1 MLIKGKFLASPYLC
15 QRDTC
20 EMTPERTV
28 SEANRKEMFEKD
40 QNREPLREHYRS
52 FASRRLLLLQDTLLS
67 VTATLLSVLLVR
79 WLSEPI
85 PGFTGLVIRFLVAS
99 LVLSVIGLCLVGS
112 PRLVA
117 RYSTVRSSMRLLWAV
132 IIKEAGLV
140 VCILL
145 GWLELPLAVFAVLV
159 LLADFVL
166 TMSLLLGA
174 RFMAVELSRENA
186 RVAQNAAKGTVLVYG
201 TGPESV
207 ALADATEREGRYTVA
222 GFFSQDRSQSGLVIG
237 NRIVYY
243 CASPEDLERL
253 QWRLGGVDG
262 ILFPKSGVGAGTPA
276 ASADIPQADGM
287 TRAGHA
293 FKRTFDVCLS
303 GALLLVFSP
312 LIALCALAVKL
323 EDGGPVIYSQER
335 IGKNGRP
342 FDILKFR
349 SMRTDAEAAGRP
361 ALYTGEE
368 DPRLT
373 KVGRFLRAHHLDEL
387 PQLWNVFRGDMSFIG
402 YRPERQYYI
411 DQIMA
416 RNPRYRYLYQIRP
429 GVTSYATLYNG
440 YTDTLEKMLT
450 RLDLDLYYLRN
461 HSVLFDAKVLGLTF
475 LSIVTG
481 RKF

>member
-1 MLIKGKFLASPYLC
+1 M
-15 QRDTC
+15 
-20 EMTPERTV
+20 V
-28 SEANRKEMFEKD
+28 
-40 QNREPLREHYRS
+40 
-52 FASRRLLLLQDTLLS
+52 LLQDTLLS
-67 VTATLLSVLLVR
+67 VAATLLSVLLVR

-85 PGFTGLVIRFLVAS
+85 PRFSSIVFRFVGAS
-99 LVLSVIGLCLVGS
+99 LVLSILGFLAAGSIQQVI
-112 PRLVA
+112 RYATA
-117 RYSTVRSSMRLLWAV
+117 RASMRLLWAV
-132 IIKEAGLV
+132 LLKELGLTL
-140 VCILL
+140 CIVL
-145 GWLELPLAVFAVLV
+145 GWISLPSTVFVVMA

-166 TMSLLLGA
+166 SMLLLLGA
-174 RFMAVELSRENA
+174 RFMAIELNRENA
-186 RVAQNAAKGTVLVYG
+186 RVAENASKGTVLVSG

-207 ALADATEREGRYTVA
+207 SLADRTDSEGRYTVA
-222 GFFSQDRSQSGLVIG
+222 GFFTADRSQSGLVIG

-243 CASPEDLERL
+243 CASTEDLERL

-262 ILFPKSGVGAGTPA
+262 ILFPKGGTELAEGAA
-276 ASADIPQADGM
+276 AAEDIPQADGM
-287 TRAGHA
+287 TRAGHVV
-293 FKRTFDVCLS
+293 KRTFDVVLS
-303 GALLLVFSP
+303 GVLLLIFSP
-312 LIALCALAVKL
+312 LIGLCALAVKL
-323 EDGGPVIYSQER
+323 EDGDPVIYRQER
-335 IGKNGRP
+335 IGRNGRP
-342 FDILKFR
+342 FNILKFR
-349 SMRTDAEAAGRP
+349 SMRKDAEACGCP
-361 ALYTGEE
+361 ALYAGDE

-373 KVGRFLRAHHLDEL
+373 RVGKFLRQHHLDEL

>member
-1 MLIKGKFLASPYLC
+1 M
-15 QRDTC
+15 
-20 EMTPERTV
+20 V
-28 SEANRKEMFEKD
+28 
-40 QNREPLREHYRS
+40 
-52 FASRRLLLLQDTLLS
+52 LLQDTLLS
-67 VTATLLSVLLVR
+67 VAATLLSVLLVR

-85 PGFTGLVIRFLVAS
+85 PRFSSIVFRFVGAS
-99 LVLSVIGLCLVGS
+99 LVLSILGFLAAGSIQQVI
-112 PRLVA
+112 RYATA
-117 RYSTVRSSMRLLWAV
+117 RASMRLLWAV
-132 IIKEAGLV
+132 LLKELGLTL
-140 VCILL
+140 CIVL
-145 GWLELPLAVFAVLV
+145 GWISLPSTVFVVMA

-166 TMSLLLGA
+166 SMLLLLGA
-174 RFMAVELSRENA
+174 RFMAIELNRENA
-186 RVAQNAAKGTVLVYG
+186 RVAENASKGTVLVSG

-207 ALADATEREGRYTVA
+207 SLADRTDSEGRYTVA
-222 GFFSQDRSQSGLVIG
+222 GFFTADRSQSGLVIG

-243 CASPEDLERL
+243 CASTEDLERL

-262 ILFPKSGVGAGTPA
+262 ILFPKGGTELAEGTA
-276 ASADIPQADGM
+276 AAEDIPQADGM
-287 TRAGHA
+287 TRAGHVV
-293 FKRTFDVCLS
+293 KRTFDVVLS
-303 GALLLVFSP
+303 GVLLLIFSP
-312 LIALCALAVKL
+312 LIGLCALAVKL
-323 EDGGPVIYSQER
+323 EDGDPVIYRQER
-335 IGKNGRP
+335 IGRNGRP
-342 FDILKFR
+342 FNILKFR
-349 SMRTDAEAAGRP
+349 SMRKDAEACGCP
-361 ALYTGEE
+361 ALYAGDE

-373 KVGRFLRAHHLDEL
+373 RVGKFLRQHHLDEL

>member
-1 MLIKGKFLASPYLC
+1 MNGPRHIANEGK
-15 QRDTC
+15 RG
-20 EMTPERTV
+20 V
-28 SEANRKEMFEKD
+28 
-40 QNREPLREHYRS
+40 S
-52 FASRRLLLLQDTLLS
+52 FAPRRVVLLQDTLLS
-67 VTATLLSVLLVR
+67 VAATLLSVLLVR

-85 PGFTGLVIRFLVAS
+85 PRFTSIVFRFVGAS
-99 LVLSVIGLCLVGS
+99 LVLSILGFLAAGSIQQVI
-112 PRLVA
+112 RYATA
-117 RYSTVRSSMRLLWAV
+117 RASMRLLWAV
-132 IIKEAGLV
+132 LLKELGLAL
-140 VCILL
+140 CIVL
-145 GWLELPLAVFAVLV
+145 GWVSLPSTVFVVMA

-166 TMSLLLGA
+166 SMLLLLGA
-174 RFMAVELSRENA
+174 RFMAIELNRENA
-186 RVAQNAAKGTVLVYG
+186 RVAENAAKGTVLVSG

-207 ALADATEREGRYTVA
+207 ALADRTDSEGRYTVA
-222 GFFSQDRSQSGLVIG
+222 GFFTADRSQSGLVIG

-243 CASPEDLERL
+243 CASTEDLERL

-262 ILFPKSGVGAGTPA
+262 ILFPKGGPELAEGAVT
-276 ASADIPQADGM
+276 ADIPQADGM
-287 TRAGHA
+287 TRAGHVV
-293 FKRTFDVCLS
+293 KRTFDVVLS

-312 LIALCALAVKL
+312 LIGLCALAVKL
-323 EDGGPVIYSQER
+323 EDGDPVIYRQER
-335 IGKNGRP
+335 IGRSGKP
-342 FDILKFR
+342 FNILKFR
-349 SMRTDAEAAGRP
+349 SMRKDAEAQGCP
-361 ALYTGEE
+361 ALYSGDE

-373 KVGRFLRAHHLDEL
+373 RVGKFLRQHHLDEL

>member
-1 MLIKGKFLASPYLC
+1 MLMSSNGKH
-15 QRDTC
+15 T
-20 EMTPERTV
+20 
-28 SEANRKEMFEKD
+28 
-40 QNREPLREHYRS
+40 EPKTAGNG
-52 FASRRLLLLQDTLLS
+52 FASRRLVLLQDTALS
-67 VTATLLSVLLVR
+67 VLATLLSVLLVR
-79 WLSEPI
+79 WLLEPI
-85 PGFTGLVIRFLVAS
+85 PGFSSVVFRWLGAS
-99 LVLSVIGLCLVGS
+99 LVLTVAGLLIAGS
-112 PRLVA
+112 QRLVQ
-117 RYSTVRSSMRLLWAV
+117 RYATVRSSMRLLWAML
-132 IIKEAGLV
+132 IKIVGLV
-140 VCILL
+140 LVVVV
-145 GWLELPLAVFAVLV
+145 GWISLPSPVYVVMA

-166 TMSLLLGA
+166 SMGAMLFARLLA
-174 RFMAVELSRENA
+174 AELTRENA
-186 RVAQNAAKGTVLVYG
+186 RVAENAAKGTVLVYG
-201 TGPESV
+201 TGPDSV
-207 ALADATEREGRYTVA
+207 ALAEVTEREGRYTVA
-222 GFFSQDRSQSGLVIG
+222 GFFTEDRSQTGLVLG
-237 NRIVYY
+237 SRIVYH
-243 CASPEDLERL
+243 CANTEDLQRL

-262 ILFPKSGVGAGTPA
+262 ILFPKSGVGDGTPA

-293 FKRTFDVCLS
+293 VKRVFDVSLS
-303 GALLLVFSP
+303 GFLLLLFSP
-312 LIALCALAVKL
+312 LIGLCALAVKL
-323 EDGGPVIYSQER
+323 EDGSPVIYRQER
-335 IGKNGRP
+335 IGKNGKP

-349 SMRTDAEAAGRP
+349 SMRTDAEASGSP
-361 ALYTGEE
+361 ALYAGEE

-373 KVGRFLRAHHLDEL
+373 RVGRFLRAHHLDEL

-411 DQIMA
+411 DQIME

>member
-1 MLIKGKFLASPYLC
+1 M
-15 QRDTC
+15 
-20 EMTPERTV
+20 
-28 SEANRKEMFEKD
+28 RKNGHKENNYAPKRMV
-40 QNREPLREHYRS
+40 
-52 FASRRLLLLQDTLLS
+52 LLQDTLLS
-67 VTATLLSVLLVR
+67 VAATLLSVLLVR

-85 PGFTGLVIRFLVAS
+85 PRFTSIVFRFVGAS
-99 LVLSVIGLCLVGS
+99 LVLSILGFLAAGSIQQVI
-112 PRLVA
+112 RYATA
-117 RYSTVRSSMRLLWAV
+117 RASMRLLWAV
-132 IIKEAGLV
+132 LLKELGLAL
-140 VCILL
+140 CIVL
-145 GWLELPLAVFAVLV
+145 GWVSLPSTVFVVMA

-166 TMSLLLGA
+166 SMLLLLGA
-174 RFMAVELSRENA
+174 RFMAIELNRENA
-186 RVAQNAAKGTVLVYG
+186 RVAENAAKGTVLVSG

-207 ALADATEREGRYTVA
+207 ALADRTDSEGRYTVA
-222 GFFSQDRSQSGLVIG
+222 GFFTADRSQSGLVIG

-243 CASPEDLERL
+243 CASTEDLERL

-262 ILFPKSGVGAGTPA
+262 ILFPKGGPELAEGAVTA
-276 ASADIPQADGM
+276 EDIPPADGM
-287 TRAGHA
+287 TRAGHVV
-293 FKRTFDVCLS
+293 KRTFDVVLS

-312 LIALCALAVKL
+312 LIGLCALAVKL
-323 EDGGPVIYSQER
+323 EDGDPVIYRQER
-335 IGKNGRP
+335 IGRNGRP
-342 FDILKFR
+342 FNILKFR
-349 SMRTDAEAAGRP
+349 SMRKDAEAQGCP
-361 ALYTGEE
+361 ALYSGDE

-373 KVGRFLRAHHLDEL
+373 RVGKFLRQHHLDEL

>member
-1 MLIKGKFLASPYLC
+1 MNGPRHIANEGK
-15 QRDTC
+15 RG
-20 EMTPERTV
+20 V
-28 SEANRKEMFEKD
+28 
-40 QNREPLREHYRS
+40 S
-52 FASRRLLLLQDTLLS
+52 FAPRRVVLLQDPLLS
-67 VTATLLSVLLVR
+67 VAATLLSVLLVR

-85 PGFTGLVIRFLVAS
+85 PRFTSIVFRFVGAS
-99 LVLSVIGLCLVGS
+99 LVLSILGFLAAGSIQQVI
-112 PRLVA
+112 RYATA
-117 RYSTVRSSMRLLWAV
+117 RASMRLLWAV
-132 IIKEAGLV
+132 LLKELGLAL
-140 VCILL
+140 CIVL
-145 GWLELPLAVFAVLV
+145 GWVSLPSTVFVVMA

-166 TMSLLLGA
+166 SMLLLLGA
-174 RFMAVELSRENA
+174 RFMAIELNRENA
-186 RVAQNAAKGTVLVYG
+186 RVAENAAKGTVLVSG

-207 ALADATEREGRYTVA
+207 ALADRTDSEGRYTVA
-222 GFFSQDRSQSGLVIG
+222 GFFTADRSQSGLVIG

-243 CASPEDLERL
+243 CASTEDLERL

-262 ILFPKSGVGAGTPA
+262 ILFPKGGPELAEGAVTA
-276 ASADIPQADGM
+276 EDIPQADGM
-287 TRAGHA
+287 TRAGHVV
-293 FKRTFDVCLS
+293 KRTFDVVLS

-312 LIALCALAVKL
+312 LIGLCALAVKL
-323 EDGGPVIYSQER
+323 EDGDPVIYRQER
-335 IGKNGRP
+335 IGRNGKP
-342 FDILKFR
+342 FNILKFR
-349 SMRTDAEAAGRP
+349 SMRKDAEAQGCP
-361 ALYTGEE
+361 ALYSGDE

-373 KVGRFLRAHHLDEL
+373 RVGKFLRQHHLDEL

>member
-1 MLIKGKFLASPYLC
+1 MNGPRHIANEGK
-15 QRDTC
+15 RG
-20 EMTPERTV
+20 V
-28 SEANRKEMFEKD
+28 
-40 QNREPLREHYRS
+40 S
-52 FASRRLLLLQDTLLS
+52 FAPRRVVLLQDTLLS
-67 VTATLLSVLLVR
+67 VAATLLSVLLVR

-85 PGFTGLVIRFLVAS
+85 PRFTSIVFRFVGAS
-99 LVLSVIGLCLVGS
+99 LVLSILGFLAAGSIQQVI
-112 PRLVA
+112 RYATA
-117 RYSTVRSSMRLLWAV
+117 RASMRLLWAV
-132 IIKEAGLV
+132 LLKELGLAL
-140 VCILL
+140 CIVL
-145 GWLELPLAVFAVLV
+145 GWVSLPSTVFVVMA

-166 TMSLLLGA
+166 SMLLLLGA
-174 RFMAVELSRENA
+174 RFMAIELNRENA
-186 RVAQNAAKGTVLVYG
+186 RVAENAAKGTVLVSG

-207 ALADATEREGRYTVA
+207 ALADRTDSEGRYTVA
-222 GFFSQDRSQSGLVIG
+222 GFFTADRSQSGLVIG

-243 CASPEDLERL
+243 CASTEDLERL

-262 ILFPKSGVGAGTPA
+262 ILFPKGGPELAEGAVTA
-276 ASADIPQADGM
+276 EDIPQADGM
-287 TRAGHA
+287 TRAGHVV
-293 FKRTFDVCLS
+293 KRTFDVVLS
-303 GALLLVFSP
+303 GALLFVFSP
-312 LIALCALAVKL
+312 LIGLCALAVKL
-323 EDGGPVIYSQER
+323 EDGDPVIYRQER
-335 IGKNGRP
+335 IGRSGKP
-342 FDILKFR
+342 FNILKFR
-349 SMRTDAEAAGRP
+349 SMRKDAEAQGCP
-361 ALYTGEE
+361 ALYSGDE

-373 KVGRFLRAHHLDEL
+373 RVGKFLRQHHLDEL

>member
-1 MLIKGKFLASPYLC
+1 M
-15 QRDTC
+15 
-20 EMTPERTV
+20 V
-28 SEANRKEMFEKD
+28 
-40 QNREPLREHYRS
+40 
-52 FASRRLLLLQDTLLS
+52 LLQDTLLS
-67 VTATLLSVLLVR
+67 VAATLLSVLLVR

-85 PGFTGLVIRFLVAS
+85 PRFTSIVFRFVGAS
-99 LVLSVIGLCLVGS
+99 LVLSILGFLAAGSIQQVI
-112 PRLVA
+112 RYATA
-117 RYSTVRSSMRLLWAV
+117 RASMRLLWAV
-132 IIKEAGLV
+132 LLKELGLAL
-140 VCILL
+140 CIVL
-145 GWLELPLAVFAVLV
+145 GWVSLPSTVFVVMA

-166 TMSLLLGA
+166 SMLLLLGA
-174 RFMAVELSRENA
+174 RFMAIELNRENA
-186 RVAQNAAKGTVLVYG
+186 RVAENAAKGTVLVSG

-207 ALADATEREGRYTVA
+207 ALADRTDSEGRYTVA
-222 GFFSQDRSQSGLVIG
+222 GFFTADRSQSGLVIG

-243 CASPEDLERL
+243 CASTEDLERL

-262 ILFPKSGVGAGTPA
+262 ILFPKGGPELAEGAVTA
-276 ASADIPQADGM
+276 EDIPQADGM
-287 TRAGHA
+287 TRAGHVV
-293 FKRTFDVCLS
+293 KRTFDVVLS

-312 LIALCALAVKL
+312 LIGLCALAVKL
-323 EDGGPVIYSQER
+323 EDGDPVIYRQER
-335 IGKNGRP
+335 IGRNGRP
-342 FDILKFR
+342 FNILKFR
-349 SMRTDAEAAGRP
+349 SMRKDAEAQGCP
-361 ALYTGEE
+361 ALYSGDE

-373 KVGRFLRAHHLDEL
+373 RVGKFLRQHHLDEL

>member
-1 MLIKGKFLASPYLC
+1 M
-15 QRDTC
+15 
-20 EMTPERTV
+20 V
-28 SEANRKEMFEKD
+28 
-40 QNREPLREHYRS
+40 
-52 FASRRLLLLQDTLLS
+52 LLQDTLLS
-67 VTATLLSVLLVR
+67 VAATLLSVLLVR

-85 PGFTGLVIRFLVAS
+85 PRFTSIVFRFVGAS
-99 LVLSVIGLCLVGS
+99 LVLSILGFLAAGSIQQVI
-112 PRLVA
+112 RYATA
-117 RYSTVRSSMRLLWAV
+117 RASMRLLWAV
-132 IIKEAGLV
+132 LLKELGLAL
-140 VCILL
+140 CIVL
-145 GWLELPLAVFAVLV
+145 GWVSLPSTVFVVMA

-166 TMSLLLGA
+166 SMLLLLGA
-174 RFMAVELSRENA
+174 RFMAIELNRENA
-186 RVAQNAAKGTVLVYG
+186 RVAENAAKGTVLVSG

-207 ALADATEREGRYTVA
+207 ALADRTDSEGRYTVA
-222 GFFSQDRSQSGLVIG
+222 GFFTADRSQSGLVIG

-243 CASPEDLERL
+243 CASTEDLDRL

-262 ILFPKSGVGAGTPA
+262 ILFPKGGPELAKGAVTA
-276 ASADIPQADGM
+276 EDIPQADGM
-287 TRAGHA
+287 TRAGHVV
-293 FKRTFDVCLS
+293 KRTFDVVLS

-312 LIALCALAVKL
+312 LIGLCALAVKL
-323 EDGGPVIYSQER
+323 EDGDPVIYRQER
-335 IGKNGRP
+335 IGRSGKP
-342 FDILKFR
+342 FNILKFR
-349 SMRTDAEAAGRP
+349 SMRKDAEAQGCP
-361 ALYTGEE
+361 ALYSGDE

-373 KVGRFLRAHHLDEL
+373 RVGKFLRQHHLDEL